1 MLIVAEVRGW
11 RPRPPNRGA
20 IEVASSDLTKV
31 GRNAIQGKDRW
42 LVFNHASFIWSA
54 ADLLRGTYKQHQY
67 GNIILPFTVLA
78 RLDGVLAPT
87 KQTVLAAI

>member
-1 MLIVAEVRGW
+1 M
-11 RPRPPNRGA
+11 
-20 IEVASSDLTKV
+20 
-31 GRNAIQGKDRW
+31 
-42 LVFNHASFIWSA
+42 FNHASFIWSA

-87 KQTVLAAI
+87 KQAVLTAIEGLGPDPRKVDTGDVIRKQISA